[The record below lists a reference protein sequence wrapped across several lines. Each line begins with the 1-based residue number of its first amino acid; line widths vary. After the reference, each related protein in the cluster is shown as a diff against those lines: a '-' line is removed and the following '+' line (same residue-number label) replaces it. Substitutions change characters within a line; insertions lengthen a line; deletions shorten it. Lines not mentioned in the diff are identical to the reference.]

1 VVGLVMADTAFDPLS
16 SPEWHRVADWRPRLR
31 EGVTV
36 SRLWQRGQRWHV
48 LRDAQGGPGC
58 RLDPPA
64 YEIAGRLDGRRS
76 LRDLCATLSRHTV
89 HAKAPDPPTQEDV
102 IAVVTTLQQ
111 HGLIAFDGDAPQA
124 STPALLVTPWP
135 ALTMA
140 ASEADT
146 SQHRP
151 NSLLAW
157 RLPLLNPTRLLDR
170 LASLGTWLFSPLG
183 AVLWTILFASLL
195 IGLVLHAPSLISHA
209 QTWLGTPRYLLLAA
223 LAYPL
228 IKAMHELAHGLAVR
242 RWGGSVR
249 EAGVTLMMLMPIP
262 YVDASAA
269 HGFERAWQRAMVSA
283 AGILAE
289 LALAAIGLWVWRLSM
304 PGLVQDLGFVV
315 WLIAGVSTL
324 LFNANPL
331 QRLDGYHLLTDVMAL
346 PNLALR
352 SRQWW
357 MHALPCWL
365 MGRSLHDP
373 NVTGAPVQAPGEKP
387 WLIAYAPLAW
397 LWQLVLWSG
406 MTWWLGG
413 ISTVLG
419 ILAGVLVAWQLLLK
433 PCAHW
438 ARLLWQSLLWHGEA
452 NGSLRSPIW
461 RRRVMLPGLAL
472 LALLLPWPDARLAQG
487 IVWAPEQA
495 LVRPEVDGFVL
506 QVHGQEGRAVGAG
519 DLLLT
524 LDNPGLRAEHQRT
537 QAMLA
542 QAEQGQF
549 SQMVLDSSK
558 AGQASDEVQRLHERL
573 AYLDAQLD
581 RLDVRAQRD
590 GQLVLPQAQDLPGR
604 YLKRGTLIG
613 HVMPPKERPIL
624 RVAMNEQDM
633 RDLRLPVQG
642 VTVQPADRS
651 AALIR
656 ATLLRDGGGAGMQLP
671 SAALS
676 REMGGD
682 LPTDPADKAH
692 LRTLKPVVLMDV
704 RLDLPADQEPMPLGG
719 RAWVRF
725 DQGWSPPIAQAW
737 RWVRHQVAER
747 FNPAR

>member
-1 VVGLVMADTAFDPLS
+1 MADTAFDPLA
-16 SPEWHRVADWRPRLR
+16 SPEWYRVADWRPRLR

-64 YEIAGRLDGRRS
+64 YAIAGRLDGRRS
-76 LRDLCATLSRHTV
+76 LRELCATLSRHTPHGDATV
-89 HAKAPDPPTQEDV
+89 PPTQDDV
-102 IAVVTTLQQ
+102 ISVVTTLQQ
-111 HGLIAFDGDAPQA
+111 HGLIAFDGDAPHA
-124 STPALLVTPWP
+124 GTHTPFLSPRPSPTTEGSEPDTP
-135 ALTMA
+135 
-140 ASEADT
+140 
-146 SQHRP
+146 QRRP

-170 LASLGTWLFSPLG
+170 LAPLGTWLFSPLG
-183 AVLWTILFASLL
+183 AVVWTLLFASLL
-195 IGLVLHAPSLISHA
+195 IGLILHAPALLSHA

-228 IKAMHELAHGLAVR
+228 IKAVHELAHGLAVR
-242 RWGGSVR
+242 RWGGPVH
-249 EAGVTLMMLMPIP
+249 EAGITLMMLMPIP

-289 LALAAIGLWVWRLSM
+289 LALAAIGLWVWRLSV
-304 PGLVQDLGFVV
+304 PGLVHDLGFVV
-315 WLIAGVSTL
+315 WFIAGVSTL

-346 PNLALR
+346 PNLAPR

-365 MGRSLHDP
+365 MSRSLHDP
-373 NVTGAPVQAPGEKP
+373 NVPGAPVQAPGETP

-397 LWQLVLWSG
+397 LCQLVLWSG
-406 MTWWLGG
+406 MAWWLGG
-413 ISTVLG
+413 ISSVLG
-419 ILAGVLVAWQLLLK
+419 ILAGMLVAWQLLLK
-433 PCAHW
+433 PGAHW
-438 ARLLWQSLLWHGEA
+438 ARLLWQSLLWQGA
-452 NGSLRSPIW
+452 ATGAPRPPVW
-461 RRRVMLPGLAL
+461 RRPVMLPMLAL
-472 LALLLPWPDARLAQG
+472 LVLLLPWPDARLAQG

-495 LVRPEVDGFVL
+495 LVRPEVDGFVQ
-506 QVHGQEGRAVGAG
+506 QVHGREGSTVRAG

-537 QAMLA
+537 QAKLA
-542 QAEQGQF
+542 QAEQSQF
-549 SQMVLDSSK
+549 SQMGLDSGK
-558 AGQASDEVQRLHERL
+558 AGQAGDEVQRLHEHL
-573 AYLDAQLD
+573 AYLEAQLG
-581 RLDVRAQRD
+581 RLDVRALRD

-604 YLKRGTLIG
+604 YLKRGTLVG
-613 HVMPPKERPIL
+613 HVMPPGERPIL
-624 RVAMNEQDM
+624 RVAMSEQDM
-633 RDLRLPVQG
+633 RDLHLTIKDVS
-642 VTVQPADRS
+642 VQPADRS
-651 AALIR
+651 APLIR
-656 ATLLRDGGGAGMQLP
+656 ATLLRDGGGAGTQLP

-692 LRTLKPVVLMDV
+692 LRTLRPVVLMDV
-704 RLDLPADQEPMPLGG
+704 RLDMPATHEPMPLGG

-737 RWVRHQVAER
+737 RWMRHRVAER